1 MKPLGKPPYTGH
13 SDAPLL
19 PIEPRQRAGR
29 NKESQSEK
37 GRIMSE
43 ETKSSGQSATSRDE
57 YENQQDQS
65 TEIDTQARKKYEI
78 KVEDEGQAPES
89 PAMEDIEQEAEI
101 DLSEA
106 LQRLEEAEEMVRKHQ
121 DDMLRVQAEMQ
132 NLRRR
137 TEQDVEK
144 AHKYGQERLVTEL
157 LSVIDNL
164 ERALEA
170 ASIDEGEQTTNSKAK
185 SGDSQ
190 SPEQLKAIRDGV
202 DLTLKSFVDC
212 FRKFNIEPIDPLGEP
227 FDPQLH
233 QAMATVEDDNVE
245 PNTVT
250 MVMQKGYLLHGRVV
264 RPAMVM
270 VSK

>member
-1 MKPLGKPPYTGH
+1 
-13 SDAPLL
+13 
-19 PIEPRQRAGR
+19 
-29 NKESQSEK
+29 
-37 GRIMSE
+37 MSE
-43 ETKSSGQSATSRDE
+43 ETNSSGHTAKSQGEHTD
-57 YENQQDQS
+57 NQDQAAKA
-65 TEIDTQARKKYEI
+65 DAQARQNSQI
-78 KVEDEGQAPES
+78 RVEGEGQDAES
-89 PAMEDIEQEAEI
+89 PAMEDIEQQAEM

-106 LQRLEEAEEMVRKHQ
+106 LQRLEEAEQMVRKHQ
-121 DDMLRVQAEMQ
+121 EDMLRVQAEMQ

-144 AHKYGQERLVTEL
+144 AHKYGQERFVTEL

-164 ERALEA
+164 ERALDA
-170 ASIDEGEQTTNSKAK
+170 ASGEEGEDEGRA
-185 SGDSQ
+185 GQ
-190 SPEQLKAIRDGV
+190 SPDTLKAIKDGV
-202 DLTLKSFVDC
+202 DLTLKNFLDC